1 MTMSE
6 QLGESLSAVMD
17 GEASEQDLESVL
29 EQLDEATVRQTWSR
43 FQAARQCLDAGAQ
56 ASQWDVDLSRRIMSA
71 LEDDPSPV
79 MESPFTEEMPAPVIR
94 PVGRWQQFARPVAS
108 FAVAASVF
116 AAVFVGTQY
125 FGSPADTPGADGPPA
140 VVAER
145 LSAGGMVNT
154 LGGTAVR
161 ADFAT
166 PGFRTSQPVA
176 DYDGIAR
183 DRLRRYLL
191 PHTEE
196 ATLNAP
202 QGMMPFARVAS
213 FEVEE

>member
-1 MTMSE
+1 
-6 QLGESLSAVMD
+6 
-17 GEASEQDLESVL
+17 
-29 EQLDEATVRQTWSR
+29 
-43 FQAARQCLDAGAQ
+43 
-56 ASQWDVDLSRRIMSA
+56 
-71 LEDDPSPV
+71 
-79 MESPFTEEMPAPVIR
+79 
-94 PVGRWQQFARPVAS
+94 
-108 FAVAASVF
+108 VAA
-116 AAVFVGTQY
+116 
-125 FGSPADTPGADGPPA
+125 
-140 VVAER
+140 ER
-145 LSAGGMVNT
+145 HSAGGVVNT

-176 DYDGIAR
+176 DYNAIAR

-196 ATLNAP
+196 AALNAP